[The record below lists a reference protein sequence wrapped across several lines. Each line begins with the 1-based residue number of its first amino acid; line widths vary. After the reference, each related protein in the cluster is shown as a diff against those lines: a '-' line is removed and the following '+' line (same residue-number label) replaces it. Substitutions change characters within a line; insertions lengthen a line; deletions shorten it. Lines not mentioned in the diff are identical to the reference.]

1 MGLLEVVELLS
12 LVFARLD
19 IAAVRFL
26 GKLYYSDTYVVCI
39 VFVNVLFI
47 ICCSQSVWFLE
58 TGASCFSSD
67 LPIRISIFYFF
78 SSEFL
83 FSSCK
88 IVINN
93 NLSYRIYFNLFK

>member
-1 MGLLEVVELLS
+1 MWYVSSSLMCCSSSVVHNLFGFWKLGLL
-12 LVFARLD
+12 VF
-19 IAAVRFL
+19 
-26 GKLYYSDTYVVCI
+26 
-39 VFVNVLFI
+39 
-47 ICCSQSVWFLE
+47 
-58 TGASCFSSD
+58 

>member
-19 IAAVRFL
+19 IAAARFL

-67 LPIRISIFYFF
+67 PNFDFLFFFFRISFF
-78 SSEFL
+78 F
-83 FSSCK
+83 
-88 IVINN
+88 V
-93 NLSYRIYFNLFK
+93 

>member
-1 MGLLEVVELLS
+1 MWYVSSSLMCCSLSVVHNLFGFWKLGLL
-12 LVFARLD
+12 VFLP
-19 IAAVRFL
+19 I
-26 GKLYYSDTYVVCI
+26 
-39 VFVNVLFI
+39 
-47 ICCSQSVWFLE
+47 
-58 TGASCFSSD
+58 SD

-78 SSEFL
+78 SSVFL